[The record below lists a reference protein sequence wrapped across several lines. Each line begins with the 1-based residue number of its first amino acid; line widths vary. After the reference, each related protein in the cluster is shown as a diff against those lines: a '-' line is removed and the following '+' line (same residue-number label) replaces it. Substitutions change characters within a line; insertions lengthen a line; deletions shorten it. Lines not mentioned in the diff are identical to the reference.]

1 VRDPAG
7 RAVEDA
13 AVEITLFMPAM
24 GTMPPMS
31 ARAVLRHAGGG
42 EYTGRIDVPMAGT
55 YQATVNVRRAGVMLG
70 SLQSSLT
77 AR

>member
-1 VRDPAG
+1 
-7 RAVEDA
+7 
-13 AVEITLFMPAM
+13 
-24 GTMPPMS
+24 
-31 ARAVLRHAGGG
+31 
-42 EYTGRIDVPMAGT
+42 MAGT